1 MTTLAAVAPYG
12 APVEFVAPSEP
23 ISPSFPSRRPKR
35 CALPQLGLYLQRHW
49 QGRLAL
55 GLSFWLNSVLSF
67 LMPRLLEGVAT
78 ALPFSRWP
86 RAACLAVIALWLFVL
101 VIAVWQ
107 WVGLWRS
114 AERYAGPIIWTNLAK
129 GFVLVGVLTAAQV
142 VSAQAVPQISEFWR
156 LANGHDHLI
165 DYRVT
170 VSADLTV
177 LEIEGAMGFGV
188 SREMERLLDQHPQI
202 QQVRL
207 NSIGGRI
214 GEAKRLAA
222 LIIERQLSTAT
233 TSHCLSA
240 CVLAFAA
247 GADRAISP
255 SARLGFHQPAFPGWS
270 ADGLAQEVADERAY
284 LLARGIAAPF
294 VEQALA
300 TPSTALWQPSPQQL
314 LSAGYVTRVTTS
326 G

>member
-1 MTTLAAVAPYG
+1 MTTLSVAAVAPGG
-12 APVEFVAPSEP
+12 APVEFSSSPSEP
-23 ISPSFPSRRPKR
+23 VYPSFPSPRLKR
-35 CALPQLGLYLQRHW
+35 FALPRLGLYLRHHW

-55 GLSFWLNSVLSF
+55 ILSFWLNSVLLSF
-67 LMPRLLEGVAT
+67 LLPYLLEGAAA

-86 RAACLAVIALWLFVL
+86 RAACVGVIGLWLLVL
-101 VIAVWQ
+101 VLAVWQ
-107 WVGLWRS
+107 LVGLWRA

-142 VSAQAVPQISEFWR
+142 VSAQAMPQVAEFWR

-170 VSADLTV
+170 VSADNTV
-177 LEIEGAMGFGV
+177 LALDGAMGFGV
-188 SREMERLLDQHPQI
+188 SREIERLLDQHPQI

-247 GADRAISP
+247 GTERVISP
-255 SARLGFHQPAFPGWS
+255 TARLGFHQPAFPGWS
-270 ADGLAQEVADERAY
+270 EAERAQEIAAERQDF
-284 LLARGIAAPF
+284 LARGIAPGF
-294 VEQALA
+294 VDQALA
-300 TPSTALWQPSPQQL
+300 TPSTSLWQPSPQ
-314 LSAGYVTRVTTS
+314 
-326 G
+326 